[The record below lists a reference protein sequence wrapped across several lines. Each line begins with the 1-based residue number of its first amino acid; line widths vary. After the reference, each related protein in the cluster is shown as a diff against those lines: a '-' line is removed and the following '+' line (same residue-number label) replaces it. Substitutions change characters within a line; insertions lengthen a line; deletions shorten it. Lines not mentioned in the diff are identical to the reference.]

1 MLLLCQ
7 QLNQDQIHISSTP
20 DLWLTASQSFWGP
33 WDFFPASC
41 HCLNHVWSSARHASC
56 LAWLLF
62 AQMWK
67 SWSEGRAGAEA
78 GPRSQP
84 LLGWR
89 VPVPPCGPSPLVSI
103 SSASQAKGSALVFP
117 GLFQAP
123 LLRGCVLMG
132 AMMTAA
138 RQGKGRELRA
148 GSGEARRGS
157 QRGCVQCDLGEQS
170 FHSVSHHSDSTLK
183 NLFFRPHYNQHYS
196 GKRTHNTSRFNIKL
210 VIKLG
215 ENN

>member
-7 QLNQDQIHISSTP
+7 QLNQDQIHVSSTP

-33 WDFFPASC
+33 WDFPASC
-41 HCLNHVWSSARHASC
+41 RCLNHVWSSARHASC

-84 LLGWR
+84 LLGWQ
-89 VPVPPCGPSPLVSI
+89 VPVPPCGPSPLASI

-138 RQGKGRELRA
+138 RQGKGGSCGLGQARHVEGANEGAYSVTWESRA
-148 GSGEARRGS
+148 
-157 QRGCVQCDLGEQS
+157 
-170 FHSVSHHSDSTLK
+170 FTL
-183 NLFFRPHYNQHYS
+183 
-196 GKRTHNTSRFNIKL
+196 
-210 VIKLG
+210 
-215 ENN
+215 